1 METLQYTYGLEL
13 EDPSYNPRYNHS
25 SLAYVN
31 DMYVALMLRDSLD
44 LPAYLHDLEANL
56 AANGFGRI
64 KVNRIPGQGQ
74 GHFTF
79 NQGPLRGLSYS
90 MLHGPAGEHVSIVQF
105 KGQAREKLKRALLQ
119 YGAVSTSFPETNPW
133 TTGRMDA
140 FCDQFN
146 DDSAPIGR

>member
-1 METLQYTYGLEL
+1 MFA
-13 EDPSYNPRYNHS
+13 PRYNHS

-44 LPAYLHDLEANL
+44 LPAYLDDLEPIL
-56 AANGFGRI
+56 AANGFNNVKI
-64 KVNRIPGQGQ
+64 NRIPGQGR

-79 NQGPLRGLSYS
+79 TQGPLSGLSYS

-105 KGQAREKLKRALLQ
+105 RGQAREKLKRALLQ

-140 FCDQFN
+140 FCNQYN
-146 DDSAPIGR
+146 DDSALVGR